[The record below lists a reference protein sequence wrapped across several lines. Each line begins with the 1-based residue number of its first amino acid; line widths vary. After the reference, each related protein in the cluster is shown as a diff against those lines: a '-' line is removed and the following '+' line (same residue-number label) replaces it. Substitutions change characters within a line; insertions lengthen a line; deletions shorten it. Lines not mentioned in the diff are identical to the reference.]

1 MMNMK
6 YVFLFFVTAF
16 CALTTTA
23 QNSKLIS
30 PKITD
35 VTVFMYGA
43 QITHQG
49 DISLKAGEN
58 VFRVTD
64 LPLYMDPNSIQV
76 EGNSNYTIV
85 SVRHQVNYLLD
96 ASTNPRVKAIQD
108 SLEDVQFKQK
118 EVQSLRNVM
127 NQERALL
134 ESNRSIKG
142 DNSVI
147 AAEDLAEMA
156 DFYRERFKQIEYKL
170 LELGEQEKEN
180 NLLISKLQT
189 SLNMMNARRG
199 QNPSEVLITVQAQK
213 EVKSGIRFTYFAQN
227 AGWVPVYDLRA
238 DDINSPIQFSYRA
251 KVMQSTGTDWEDV
264 NLTISTGNPNIGGQA
279 PMLTP
284 WYVNIYEPILMESRN
299 YSRKDASVAYEMNAT
314 PSVAAGTYNW
324 DADKMEDVTTMA
336 NYTTI
341 QSNTVST
348 EFKISMPYDV
358 PSDNQ
363 QYDVLMQQE
372 TVTAKYNYVTIPKL
386 DNDAF
391 LRAQLTDWMQYSLLP
406 GESNIY
412 FRGTFVGKGYIDP
425 ALANDT
431 LTISL
436 GRDRAIS
443 IKRDQIKDFCKTSTL
458 GSKQKTTK
466 AYEIT
471 ITNTKK
477 QAIELVIED
486 QVPISQNGD
495 IEVEI
500 EEISGGTYDAT
511 TGKITWMLTV
521 EPGAT
526 VKKQLRFNAKYP
538 KKKYISGL

>member
-1 MMNMK
+1 
-6 YVFLFFVTAF
+6 
-16 CALTTTA
+16 
-23 QNSKLIS
+23 
-30 PKITD
+30 
-35 VTVFMYGA
+35 
-43 QITHQG
+43 
-49 DISLKAGEN
+49 
-58 VFRVTD
+58 
-64 LPLYMDPNSIQV
+64 
-76 EGNSNYTIV
+76 
-85 SVRHQVNYLLD
+85 
-96 ASTNPRVKAIQD
+96 
-108 SLEDVQFKQK
+108 
-118 EVQSLRNVM
+118 
-127 NQERALL
+127 
-134 ESNRSIKG
+134 
-142 DNSVI
+142 
-147 AAEDLAEMA
+147 
-156 DFYRERFKQIEYKL
+156 
-170 LELGEQEKEN
+170 
-180 NLLISKLQT
+180 
-189 SLNMMNARRG
+189 MMNARRG
-199 QNPSEVLITVQAQK
+199 QNPSEVLITVQSQK
-213 EVKSGIRFTYFAQN
+213 EAKSGIRFTYFAQN

-238 DDINSPIQFSYRA
+238 EDINSPIQFSYRA

-264 NLTISTGNPNIGGQA
+264 NLTISTGNPNVGGQA

-284 WYVNIYEPILMESRN
+284 WYVNIYEPILMDSYGN
-299 YSRKDASVAYEMNAT
+299 SRKRGEANYAYEMNVT
-314 PSVAAGTYNW
+314 PSVANGSFYDKAEE
-324 DADKMEDVTTMA
+324 ADGYTTMA
-336 NYTTI
+336 NFTTI

-348 EFKISMPYDV
+348 EFKISMPYDI

-372 TVTAKYNYVTIPKL
+372 TVTAKYNYITIPKL

-486 QVPISQNGD
+486 QVPISQNGE

-511 TGKITWMLTV
+511 TGKITWTLTV

>member
-1 MMNMK
+1 MK
-6 YVFLFFVTAF
+6 YVFLILIAAF
-16 CALTTTA
+16 SAITSTA

-58 VFRVTD
+58 IFRVTD

-108 SLEDVQFKQK
+108 SLDDIQFKQK

-127 NQERALL
+127 YQERTLL

-142 DNSVI
+142 DNTVI
-147 AAEDLAEMA
+147 AAEDLSEMA

-180 NLLISKLQT
+180 NILIAKLQA

-199 QNPSEVLITVQAQK
+199 QNPSEVLITVQSQK

-238 DDINSPIQFSYRA
+238 EDINSPIQFSYRA

-264 NLTISTGNPNIGGQA
+264 NLTISTGNPNVGGQA

-284 WYVNIYEPILMESRN
+284 WYVNIYEPILMDSYGN
-299 YSRKDASVAYEMNAT
+299 SRKRGEANYAYEMNVT
-314 PSVAAGTYNW
+314 PSVANGSFYDKAEE
-324 DADKMEDVTTMA
+324 ADGYTTMA
-336 NYTTI
+336 NFTTI

-348 EFKISMPYDV
+348 EFKISMPYDI

-372 TVTAKYNYVTIPKL
+372 TVTAKYNYITIPKL

-486 QVPISQNGD
+486 QVPISQNGE

-511 TGKITWMLTV
+511 TGKITWTLTV